1 MCWRN
6 KEDVNTKEER
16 MKNLNKIMKNVAIK
30 IRIIKAMVLPRF
42 VTSDYKNCTQ
52 RKRNKNKATGK

>member
-6 KEDVNTKEER
+6 KEDVNTKEEG
-16 MKNLNKIMKNVAIK
+16 MKNLNERMKNVAIK
-30 IRIIKAMVLPRF
+30 IRIIKAMVF
-42 VTSDYKNCTQ
+42 TKGTSGYKNCTQ